1 MEVPCGM
8 ELAERN
14 QHANRR
20 SINLDSLGRGI
31 TMRKAQFLFLFF
43 VVIAFPISAQAA
55 RDITLP
61 FTLSF
66 DTYDYSDLIWDE
78 RSCGTEHLTNGCYSG
93 SCFKI
98 TPPTTDSDNACGL
111 GEFLNFSTPQL
122 NVRFIMKIGT
132 TFYSTSRSGAEGY
145 GEKLVILNPTG
156 GERPILF
163 LLRNNG
169 ASPYNYALC
178 IGNDTSNVDC
188 QCGGTHP
195 CYWPNG
201 NDTLEFDNGT
211 GGDYAGQWVCVEL
224 QATIGGQNRVYITT
238 QDGVFN
244 ETLYVSVNST
254 SSGLFNRINIIGGY
268 WNQYNLADANTY
280 IIFDEL
286 KIDNKYIGPPAGFLN
301 NPAPRPPAG
310 VQVIPIQ

>member
-1 MEVPCGM
+1 MK
-8 ELAERN
+8 
-14 QHANRR
+14 
-20 SINLDSLGRGI
+20 
-31 TMRKAQFLFLFF
+31 KAHLLYLFL
-43 VVIAFPISAQAA
+43 VVIAFPISTQAA
-55 RDITLP
+55 RNISLP
-61 FTLSF
+61 TELNF
-66 DTYDYSDLIWDE
+66 DSGGTSISDLIWAE
-78 RSCGTEHLTNGCYSG
+78 GSCTFSHLTSGCWTG
-93 SCFKI
+93 GCAKF
-98 TPPTTDSDNACGL
+98 TPPTQDRDNACGL
-111 GEFLNFSTPQL
+111 GEFLNFATSQL
-122 NVRFIMKIGT
+122 NVRFLMKIGT
-132 TFYSTSRSGAEGY
+132 TFYATSRSGAEGY

-254 SSGLFNRINIIGGY
+254 SSGLFNRINLIGGY
-268 WNQYNLADANTY
+268 WNQYNLADPNTY

-286 KIDNKYIGPPAGFLN
+286 KIDNKYIGPPPGFQS
-301 NPAPRPPAG
+301 NPAPRPPDRLRVEP
-310 VQVIPIQ
+310 VQ